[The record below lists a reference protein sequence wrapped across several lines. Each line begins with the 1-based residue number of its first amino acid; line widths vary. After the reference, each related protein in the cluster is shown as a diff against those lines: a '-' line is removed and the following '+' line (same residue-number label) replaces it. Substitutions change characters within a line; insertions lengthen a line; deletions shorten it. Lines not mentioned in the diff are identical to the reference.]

1 MSLSLVQIT
10 FDYPLEYLQQIE
22 GYYGVTPAVVCGGP
36 VTTISSITFKSNIK
50 TYGPYGRRAKDHE
63 RFKSDIGKVVGFF
76 GRSGMCL
83 DQIGVLNNGS

>member
-1 MSLSLVQIT
+1 MTS
-10 FDYPLEYLQQIE
+10 
-22 GYYGVTPAVVCGGP
+22 
-36 VTTISSITFKSNIK
+36 ISSITFKSNIK

-76 GRSGMCL
+76 GKSGICL

>member
-50 TYGPYGRRAKDHE
+50 TYGPYGSHAKDHE
-63 RFKSDIGKVVGFF
+63 RFKSGIGKVVGFF

-83 DQIGVLNNGS
+83 DQIGVLNN

>member
-50 TYGPYGRRAKDHE
+50 TYGPYGSHAKDHE